1 MALLVLLECS
11 ISNSVVTDFSEIIR
25 PGLGCIIFQISNRL
39 HPQMR
44 MCFLPSSDVTSIL
57 FSFRL
62 VVNRSHFS
70 SIPDLKVAAPGV
82 LVSPVALSRVRLTP
96 EINAAHPAQS
106 GRTSA
111 HQNPKGYFL
120 EASIHQYPF
129 IFGTFDHSWHFVF
142 GVLLAFYLA
151 LEKS

>member
-25 PGLGCIIFQISNRL
+25 PGLGCIISQISSPL

-44 MCFLPSSDVTSIL
+44 MCFLPSSDVTSIIS
-57 FSFRL
+57 SFRL

-96 EINAAHPAQS
+96 EIKAAHSAQFS
-106 GRTSA
+106 RTSA
-111 HQNPKGYFL
+111 HQHQKVTSSRHPSISILSSSALSTRTGISSL
-120 EASIHQYPF
+120 ECFWPF
-129 IFGTFDHSWHFVF
+129 I
-142 GVLLAFYLA
+142 
-151 LEKS
+151 